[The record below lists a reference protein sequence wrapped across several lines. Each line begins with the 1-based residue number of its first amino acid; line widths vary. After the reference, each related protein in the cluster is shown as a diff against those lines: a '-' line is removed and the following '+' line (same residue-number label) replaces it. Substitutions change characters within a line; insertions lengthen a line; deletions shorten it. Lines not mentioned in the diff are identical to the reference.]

1 MQMNRVSLGVSRLA
15 RAVQYGLHMNA
26 AVRSMQDQGWR
37 SLRSCALETEFL
49 IPANGRIAR
58 KTYRR

>member
-1 MQMNRVSLGVSRLA
+1 MNRVSLGVSRLA
-15 RAVQYGLHMNA
+15 KAVQYGLHVNA
-26 AVRSMQDQGWR
+26 AVQSIQDQGWR

-49 IPANGRIAR
+49 TPASGRTDR